1 MAKGSGGAGKAVEAV
16 RMAGPRG
23 VLQMIQVVSSGDFLL
38 VLPRARVLLALGIC
52 GV

>member
-1 MAKGSGGAGKAVEAV
+1 MAKESGGAWKVVEAV

-23 VLQMIQVVSSGDFLL
+23 VLRTIQVVSRGDFLL
-38 VLPRARVLLALGIC
+38 VLPRSRVLVALEIC